1 MTKRRS
7 GESEMVCSETPIF
20 LFVVG
25 VFIMAV
31 VYAEP
36 VKMTVI
42 TDAAETEFASVAYT
56 VFGQDSGTE
65 DADENYL
72 RCHAKYH
79 EDDIESEL
87 AFACGPGSERPWRV
101 KHVRGLPH
109 MVPEFSA
116 VRGQVWSEERA
127 GCVWHYVCY
136 R

>member
-1 MTKRRS
+1 MPKRGS
-7 GESEMVCSETPIF
+7 DKSEMVCFETPVVLF
-20 LFVVG
+20 LVG

-31 VYAEP
+31 AYAEP

-42 TDAAETEFASVAYT
+42 TDAAETEFANVAYT
-56 VFGQDSGTE
+56 VFGENSGTE

-79 EDDIESEL
+79 EDDIEPEL

-101 KHVRGLPH
+101 KHVRGLPY

-116 VRGQVWSEERA
+116 ARGQVWSRERP
-127 GCVWHYVCY
+127 GCMWQYVCY